1 MTVLQT
7 LLALVLPPLLLLL
20 WVVVQSAWQR
30 QFGAEESLVGDDIL
44 LDGNR
49 TTVAGVMP
57 PSFRF
62 PDPATEFWVPQVIA
76 AAAQFGAPDHEPD
89 ALAVRGNCGQCGCS
103 EPCDWRTS
111 NE

>member
-30 QFGAEESLVGDDIL
+30 
-44 LDGNR
+44 
-49 TTVAGVMP
+49 
-57 PSFRF
+57 
-62 PDPATEFWVPQVIA
+62 
-76 AAAQFGAPDHEPD
+76 QFGAPDHEPD